1 METTAGAIPIRMD
14 SAMLIF
20 ARSFFDAFHLPS
32 FTLPKARRGNLS
44 EIQQR
49 RRQATIDL
57 LSVSPHLRRDI
68 GILEESFSQRGR

>member
-1 METTAGAIPIRMD
+1 
-14 SAMLIF
+14 MLIF

-32 FTLPKARRGNLS
+32 FTLPKARRGNLG

>member
-1 METTAGAIPIRMD
+1 
-14 SAMLIF
+14 MLIL
-20 ARSFFDAFHLPS
+20 ARSFFDMFHLPR